1 MRPSSLFKN
10 NRWLRISLGVP
21 VLSLLFAGAIS
32 RSSNAPAPPPDGA
45 AQAVTPPVE
54 EAVEAVTP
62 AKPDL
67 PASVKGATVSGGAAG
82 GVVMVRSLPT
92 VPMSAAPRGPRRFHT
107 QGEFM
112 QNESGSGPAST
123 RAKKDVAAA
132 SPLRPKHAS
141 LEPQFPTA
149 EEASR
154 PPDVGGSSA
163 PGGNVDQWTG
173 LSDTGWIPP
182 DTQGAVGPNHY
193 VEAVNSSFSIY
204 TKFGTQVQGNTTFDS
219 FLFKPAGWAGFMFD
233 PRVIYDPWHNKFV
246 MLVLGRDDT
255 AVRSYFWLAVS
266 QTSDPTAGWWVWRFD
281 ATVFNLNGAATSW
294 LDYAGVSAD
303 PEGVYVT
310 GNYFGF
316 AGGFR
321 GSNLWS
327 INKDIFNG
335 GATNGWRFLDLRWP
349 TNDQAFSI
357 QPALAHSWPGSA
369 TSFFVNTF
377 SGSGSSVLLWKLTGD
392 RTNAP
397 GLTSVSIGTAGY
409 EAIGNNIDQ
418 PGSATDIDGGDA
430 RVMNAVYSQSHVF
443 YVLTDDVNNN
453 GDAAG
458 WLTVKLNVN
467 ANTNVFQHLLWSGA
481 GFYYFYPAIT
491 ILGGSSADANLAVFG
506 SWTDTNGGVFA
517 SGLFKIYDNQPAATT
532 GPFIGHTSGLAA
544 YVALDNGGRNRW
556 GDYSGASYDWTCGHA
571 WGAVEAADT
580 GNNWRTVITGRQFG
594 TEPVCPQ
601 IEVTDP
607 NGGEVWNAGTNHL
620 ITWQR
625 QGLCATCQIFIF
637 FERPGVSTQIAGPL
651 AIGSTSF
658 NWLVPGIPTTGGR
671 IFVGS
676 WTGSAYEVSDRSDL
690 TFTVTA
696 PDLRVINPSV
706 SANLLLPGDAFT
718 ANATANNL
726 GNGSSNVATTL
737 RYYRST
743 DAVISTA
750 DLQVA
755 TDPIPVLGAGGSS
768 VQSAPLTAPAVGNYW
783 IGACVDAVGGES
795 NLANQCSAGVPIT
808 VTRPDLIISAINAP
822 LTATQG
828 QTINVAN
835 TVQNQGTIG
844 TGVGF
849 NVGLYLSVD
858 ATCNTSDTLLTNR
871 AAPALAPG
879 AVHAANTS
887 VTIPL
892 SASVGNPRH
901 ICAVAD
907 SGSVIVETNEA
918 NNIGTDTIQIL
929 ALIPTVNLKANGVDA
944 VFPASVTTTGPLLL
958 TLDMTPGPVALDHYF
973 AIIIGGNVLWVTSV
987 GTSTTPAP
995 LATFTPATLNNV
1007 TLLNTNWSPGTS
1019 FFMWL
1024 MLNGGTV
1031 IDDDL
1036 IQVNV
1041 VP

>member
-1 MRPSSLFKN
+1 M
-10 NRWLRISLGVP
+10 
-21 VLSLLFAGAIS
+21 LFAGAIT
-32 RSSNAPAPPPDGA
+32 RSSNAPAPPPEEA
-45 AQAVTPPVE
+45 AQAVIPVME
-54 EAVEAVTP
+54 EASAPVTP

-67 PASVKGATVSGGAAG
+67 PSLVKGGTASGGVSGGFVVVRNPPTSSRPAAAG
-82 GVVMVRSLPT
+82 G
-92 VPMSAAPRGPRRFHT
+92 PRRSHI

-112 QNESGSGPAST
+112 QNESGSGPVTS
-123 RAKKDVAAA
+123 RAKKGLAAP
-132 SPLRPKHAS
+132 PLRPKHES
-141 LEPQFPTA
+141 LEPQLPA
-149 EEASR
+149 VELESSR
-154 PPDVGGSSA
+154 QTPDGGGPSA
-163 PGGNVDQWTG
+163 PGGFVDQWTG
-173 LSDTGWIPP
+173 ISNTGWIPP

-193 VEAVNSSFSIY
+193 VEAVNSSFAIY
-204 TKFGTQVQGNTTFDS
+204 TKFGTQVQAPTTFDG
-219 FLFKPAGWAGFMFD
+219 FLNEPAGWTGFMFD

-246 MLVLGRDDT
+246 MLILGKDD
-255 AVRSYFWLAVS
+255 AALQSYFWIAMS
-266 QTSDPTAGWWVWRFD
+266 QTSDPTAGWWIWRFN
-281 ATVFNLNGAATSW
+281 ATVAGLNGAGNSW
-294 LDYAGVSAD
+294 LDYAGLSAD
-303 PEGVYVT
+303 NWGLYVT
-310 GNYFGF
+310 GNYFAF
-316 AGGFR
+316 TGGFR

-327 INKDIFNG
+327 INPDIFNN

-349 TNDQAFSI
+349 GNQQAFAI
-357 QPALAHSWPGSA
+357 QPALPHSAPASQ

-377 SGSGSSVLLWKLTGD
+377 SGSGSQVLLWKLTGD

-397 GLTSVSIGTAGY
+397 GLVSAAIGTAGY

-430 RVMNAVYSQSHVF
+430 RVMNAVYSQGHVF
-443 YVLTDDVNNN
+443 FVLTDDVNNN

-458 WLTVKLNVN
+458 WLTVKLDIN
-467 ANTNVFQHLLWSGA
+467 ANTNVFQHLLWGGV

-491 ILGGSSADANLAVFG
+491 IQGSSSANNNVAVFG
-506 SWTDTNGGVFA
+506 SWTDTEVAISAGTAFA

-532 GPFIGHTSGLAA
+532 GPFVSHTGGLAA
-544 YVALDNGGRNRW
+544 YVALDSSGRNRW
-556 GDYSGASYDWTCGHA
+556 GDYSGASYDWTCQHA

-580 GNNWRTVITGRQFG
+580 GNDWRTVINGVQFG
-594 TEPVCPQ
+594 TEPICPQ
-601 IEVTDP
+601 IEVSVP

-625 QGLCATCQIFIF
+625 QGLCATCNIFVTV
-637 FERPGVSTQIAGPL
+637 ERAGVSTQIAGPL
-651 AIGSTSF
+651 ANTATSF
-658 NWLVPGIPTTGGR
+658 NWAVSGAPSGAAR

-676 WTGSAYEVSDRSDL
+676 WTGSAYEEFDRSNAN
-690 TFTVTA
+690 FTITA

-795 NLANQCSAGVPIT
+795 NVANQCSTGVPIT

-918 NNIGTDTIQIL
+918 NNIATDTIQIL
-929 ALIPTVNLKANGVDA
+929 ALVPTVNLKANGIDA
-944 VFPASVTTTGPLLL
+944 VFPAAVTTTGPLLL
-958 TLDMTPGPVALDHYF
+958 TLDMTPGPVSLDHYF

-995 LATFTPATLNNV
+995 LATFTPV
-1007 TLLNTNWSPGTS
+1007 TLTNLTLINQNWSPGTS

-1031 IDDDL
+1031 VEDDL